1 MSAQLKT
8 LESLGIKKL
17 SKTEQDFMEVIWEH
31 PDGIKS
37 EELYAKFDQA
47 LGTKSTILYRIVRKG
62 LATTVRDGRHYIYI
76 PKITQEEYNQA
87 FFQDKLSREFGITSF
102 EGLAAA
108 FCGRTKLRPEEKE
121 RISQLLEELKDHE

>member
-1 MSAQLKT
+1 MSAPLNI

-17 SKTEQDFMEVIWEH
+17 SKTEQEFMEIIWEH

-37 EELYAKFDQA
+37 EDLYAKFNQA
-47 LGTKSTILYRIVRKG
+47 LGTKSTILHRIVRKG
-62 LATTVRDGRHYIYI
+62 LATLVRDGRHYIYI
-76 PKITQEEYNQA
+76 PKITKEEYNQA

-108 FCGRTKLRPEEKE
+108 FCGRTKLHPEEKE